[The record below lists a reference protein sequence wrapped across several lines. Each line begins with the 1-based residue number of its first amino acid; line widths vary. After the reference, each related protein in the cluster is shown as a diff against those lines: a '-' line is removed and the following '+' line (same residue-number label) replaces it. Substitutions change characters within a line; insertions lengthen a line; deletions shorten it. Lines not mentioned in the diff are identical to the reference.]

1 MFWPSYGAS
10 THIAAPDS
18 CTLIFV
24 DYLPIE
30 AMLELFANLLPS
42 AKVAGGQEKRT
53 QFIKQVFDTS
63 DFPNYLEIVEILSS
77 PVSDWALTSQRIC
90 DSLASVKPHL

>member
-1 MFWPSYGAS
+1 M
-10 THIAAPDS
+10 TPDVHA
-18 CTLIFV
+18 LIFL

-42 AKVAGGQEKRT
+42 AKVAGGQEKRI
-53 QFIKQVFDTS
+53 QFIKQVFNAS
-63 DFPNYLEIVEILSS
+63 DFPNYREVVEILSS
-77 PVSDWALTSQRIC
+77 PVSDWAMTSQRIC